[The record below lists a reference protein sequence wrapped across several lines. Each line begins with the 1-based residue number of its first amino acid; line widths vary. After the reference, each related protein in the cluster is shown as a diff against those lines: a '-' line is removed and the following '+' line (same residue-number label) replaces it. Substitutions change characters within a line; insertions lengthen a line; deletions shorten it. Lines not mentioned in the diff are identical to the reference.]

1 MASQIN
7 PAAASTEVPEIS
19 RDELHQRLH
28 DPSLTVV
35 DVLPASSYDHVHIPG
50 AINLPLENIRDRAR
64 DLLPNFNAEIA
75 VYCGQF
81 T

>member
-1 MASQIN
+1 MAFQLN
-7 PAAASTEVPEIS
+7 PADMYHVPQIS
-19 RDELHQRLH
+19 RDELLRRLR
-28 DPSLTVV
+28 DPSLTIV
-35 DVLPASSYDHVHIPG
+35 DVLPATSYADSHIPR
-50 AINLPLENIRDRAR
+50 AINIPLEDLADRAR

>member
-1 MASQIN
+1 MASQIK
-7 PAAASTEVPEIS
+7 PAAQSPEIPEIS
-19 RDELHQRLH
+19 RDELRRRIH
-28 DPSLTVV
+28 DPALKII
-35 DVLPASSYDHVHIPG
+35 DVLPASSYIGAHIPG
-50 AINLPLENIRDRAR
+50 AINLPLEDLRDRAR